1 MSFSCILLLIGISRR
16 FRRLVDAWNDA
27 CILSKILIL
36 LGESSLLM
44 LGLCDVLTLDT
55 FERAHFVL
63 LFTLLSIVGFSKERL
78 VVAVKP
84 LEMWCDVGKLL
95 SAL

>member
-1 MSFSCILLLIGISRR
+1 
-16 FRRLVDAWNDA
+16 
-27 CILSKILIL
+27 
-36 LGESSLLM
+36 M
-44 LGLCDVLTLDT
+44 LGLCDVLAFDT

-63 LFTLLSIVGFSKERL
+63 LFTLLSIVGFSEERL